1 MGEDE
6 PFSRTD
12 HRVIGFRRPVA
23 KPRAASGSPSLPEF
37 DKYEHSEEEHEDYRH
52 RMMVNAGA
60 LLFIV
65 LLIGAALWLVDTM
78 AEMRKN
84 QDCVLAGHRGCTP
97 IDLDRIQR

>member
-1 MGEDE
+1 MDEDE
-6 PFSRTD
+6 PSLPTD
-12 HRVIGFRRPVA
+12 HRVIGFRRPVVT
-23 KPRAASGSPSLPEF
+23 PRAACGSPSLP
-37 DKYEHSEEEHEDYRH
+37 DLGKYEHNEEEHDDYRH

-60 LLFIV
+60 FLFIV

-97 IDLDRIQR
+97 IDLGTSQR